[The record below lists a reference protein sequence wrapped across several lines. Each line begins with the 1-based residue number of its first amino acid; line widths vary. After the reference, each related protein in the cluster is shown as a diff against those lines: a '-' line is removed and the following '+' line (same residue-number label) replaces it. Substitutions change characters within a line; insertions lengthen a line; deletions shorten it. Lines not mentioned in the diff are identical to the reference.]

1 MSRKNAF
8 LANLQALV
16 ARMGGAHLTRETR
29 ERTMAMFSE
38 IVFTAG
44 FTHLVSAADIGAKHI
59 RTYVGARQREGG
71 AVRTLQNEM
80 AHLRCLLRLAG
91 RGAMLREPSLSNA
104 GLGISGGSRLGKKT
118 ALTDE
123 QLREVLLKAVEQGR
137 PGMAALLN
145 LERRLGLR
153 GAEAIHA
160 RTDTL
165 TRWLA
170 ELEDGGKIEVIEG
183 TKGGRPRTVTVKL
196 LAPAKEAIHEAIRVA
211 EGQGGFLVVRADGSA
226 SGGLKQARTIYH
238 SWMHRSGI
246 QPHSARYAF
255 VRDQVG
261 EYLRQGLSLR
271 EAYIAVSHDLGHGS
285 GRSRWVRS
293 VYMR

>member
-1 MSRKNAF
+1 MSRKNAL

-29 ERTMAMFSE
+29 VRTMEMFSE
-38 IVFTAG
+38 IVFLAG

-59 RTYVGARQREGG
+59 RAYVAARLVENM

-80 AHLRCLLRLAG
+80 AHLRSLLRLAG

-104 GLGISGGSRLGKKT
+104 SLGIGGGSRLGKNT
-118 ALTDE
+118 ALTDD
-123 QLREVLLKAVEQGR
+123 QLREVLLKAEKQGR

-145 LERRLGLR
+145 LERWLGLR

-165 TRWLA
+165 NRWLA
-170 ELEDGGKIEVIEG
+170 ELESGGKIEVIEG
-183 TKGGRPRTVTVKL
+183 TKGGRRRFVTVKL
-196 LAPAKEAIHEAIRVA
+196 LDPAKEAVREAIGVA

-226 SGGLKQARTIYH
+226 SGGLKQARSIYH
-238 SWMHRSGI
+238 AWMHRSGI
-246 QPHSARYAF
+246 KPHAARYAF
-255 VRDQVG
+255 VRDQVSA
-261 EYLRQGLSLR
+261 YAQKLSLR